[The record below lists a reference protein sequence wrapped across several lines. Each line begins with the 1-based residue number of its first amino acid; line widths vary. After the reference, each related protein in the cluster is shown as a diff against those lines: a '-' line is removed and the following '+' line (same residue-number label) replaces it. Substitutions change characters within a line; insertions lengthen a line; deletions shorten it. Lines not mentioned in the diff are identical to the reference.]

1 MEFQNLPVHNGRH
14 YLPFSAGKYMVGTTD
29 LMTSDLL
36 LRCYYPTKPMRNF
49 NDYLDRFDKW
59 SPWLPSLEYADGYMR
74 FKFSNGIPFMAR
86 IFRWL

>member
-36 LRCYYPTKPMRNF
+36 LRCYYPTKPMRNLCAKISKPVCNF
-49 NDYLDRFDKW
+49 A
-59 SPWLPSLEYADGYMR
+59 SLTRNRGKVA
-74 FKFSNGIPFMAR
+74 NIAGITNA
-86 IFRWL
+86 WKAV